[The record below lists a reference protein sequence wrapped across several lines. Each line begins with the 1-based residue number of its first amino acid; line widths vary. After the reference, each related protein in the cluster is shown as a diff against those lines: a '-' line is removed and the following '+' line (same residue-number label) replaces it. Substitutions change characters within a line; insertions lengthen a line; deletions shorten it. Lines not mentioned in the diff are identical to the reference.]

1 MFTEGPREQNESCPR
16 LSYYDIFCVTLLWD
30 YDKDDLSEH
39 LVLFG
44 LGFFFK
50 DPVITLTQMQYCI

>member
-30 YDKDDLSEH
+30 YDKDDISEH

-44 LGFFFK
+44 LGFFLK
-50 DPVITLTQMQYCI
+50 IQ